1 MVLNKV
7 QMVPHNQSNL
17 AQMVPINNGKI
28 NQSTKWCLQIK
39 VHSMVPHNKLQT
51 KHKWRQSMMVQSI
64 TAQMVPDSQQI

>member
-7 QMVPHNQSNL
+7 QKVPYNQPNL

-39 VHSMVPHNKLQT
+39 VHSMISYNKLQT
-51 KHKWRQSMMVQSI
+51 KHKWQQSMKVQSI